1 METQKLEVVPEP
13 EASAPAA
20 GPRVMTG
27 AEMLV
32 ECLKREGVEIMFGY
46 PGGAVLPI
54 YDALYGSGIRHILTR
69 HEQGAVHAAEGYAR
83 VTGRPGVVL
92 ATSGPGATNLVTG
105 IADAYMDSTPLVLFT
120 GQVPT
125 DLIGSDSFQEADII
139 GITMPITKH
148 SYQVRDAADIP
159 RVVREAFHIAATGRP
174 GPVLID
180 VPKNVANQKAVFEW
194 PERVF
199 IRGYNPTY
207 TPNPTQLSKVTEAI
221 RESRRPLLY
230 VGGGV
235 VHSGAAEE
243 LREFA
248 HKTGIPVVSTL
259 MGLGAFPSADPL
271 FVGMLGMHGTFAA
284 NRAVME
290 CDLLIAVGARFDD
303 RVTGK
308 LERFS
313 PHSKKVHIDIDPAEI
328 GKNVAVDLPLVGDVK
343 RVLSAMLPEVGPVG
357 TKAWLE
363 QIRAWDEQWPLG
375 YKAEPGVLKPQQVLE
390 MLWDATQGEAILTT
404 EVGQHQMWAA
414 LFYRFKRPRQWV
426 TSGGLGTMGF
436 GFPAA
441 MGVQLAKPGETV
453 ICVAGD
459 ASFQMNIQELQTV
472 AENGLPVKV
481 AIINNGFLGMV
492 RQWQQLFYDRRYAE
506 SRVGAPDFVRVAEAY
521 GIRGLRAQTP
531 EEAREAIREMLAHPG
546 PVVVDF
552 VVPEEENVF
561 PMVPPGAGTDEMIG
575 RWDD

>member
-1 METQKLEVVPEP
+1 MPAAE
-13 EASAPAA
+13 APAPTA
-20 GPRVMTG
+20 ERKRMTG
-27 AEMLV
+27 AQILV
-32 ECLKREGVEIMFGY
+32 ECLKREGVDIMFGY

-54 YDALYGSGIRHILTR
+54 YDALYDSSIRHVLTR
-69 HEQGAVHAAEGYAR
+69 HEQGAIHAAEGYAR

-125 DLIGSDSFQEADII
+125 DLIGTDAFQEADII

-148 SYQVRDAADIP
+148 SYQVRDARDIP
-159 RVVREAFHIAATGRP
+159 RIVREAFHIASTGRP

-180 VPKNVANQKAVFEW
+180 IPKNVSNQMAEFEW
-194 PERVF
+194 PEQVS

-207 TPNPTQLSKVTEAI
+207 DPNPAQVARVMEAI
-221 RESRRPLLY
+221 REARRPLLY
-230 VGGGV
+230 IGGGV
-235 VHSGAAEE
+235 VHSGASEE

-259 MGLGAFPSADPL
+259 MGLGAFPVDDPL
-271 FVGMLGMHGTFAA
+271 FIGMLGMHGTFAA

-313 PHSKKVHIDIDPAEI
+313 PRSKKVHIDIDPAEI

-343 RVLSAMLPEVGPVG
+343 RALAAMLPEAEPVG
-357 TKAWLE
+357 TQQWLE
-363 QIRAWDEQWPLG
+363 QIREWDAQWPLR
-375 YKAEPGVLKPQQVLE
+375 YKEEPGVLKPQQVIE
-390 MLWDATQGEAILTT
+390 MISEATGGDAIITT

-414 LFYRFKRPRQWV
+414 LFYKFRRPRQWV
-426 TSGGLGTMGF
+426 TSGGLGTMGY

-441 MGVQLAKPGETV
+441 MGAQLAKPGETV
-453 ICVAGD
+453 ICIAGD
-459 ASFQMNIQELQTV
+459 ASFQMNMQELQTV
-472 AENGLPVKV
+472 AEHQLPVKV

-506 SRVGAPDFVRVAEAY
+506 SRIGAPDFVRVAEAF
-521 GIRGLRAQTP
+521 GIRGMRAQTP
-531 EEAREAIREMLAHPG
+531 EEARKAIREMLDYPG

>member
-1 METQKLEVVPEP
+1 MPAPEV
-13 EASAPAA
+13 SAPAA
-20 GPRVMTG
+20 GPGVMTG
-27 AEMLV
+27 AAMLV
-32 ECLKREGVEIMFGY
+32 ESLKREGVDLMFGY

-54 YDALYGSGIRHILTR
+54 YDALYESGIRHVLTR

-120 GQVPT
+120 GQVST

-148 SYQVRDAADIP
+148 SYQVRDARDIP
-159 RVVREAFHIAATGRP
+159 RVVREAFHIASTGRP

-180 VPKNVANQKAVFEW
+180 IPKNVANQTAEFEW

-207 TPNPTQLSKVTEAI
+207 EPNPAQVARVVEAI
-221 RESRRPLLY
+221 REARRPLLY

-313 PHSKKVHIDIDPAEI
+313 PRSKKVHIDIDPAEI
-328 GKNVAVDLPLVGDVK
+328 GKNVPVELPLVGDVK
-343 RVLSAMLPEVGPVG
+343 RALAAMLPEVGPVG
-357 TKAWLE
+357 TKAWLD
-363 QIRAWDEQWPLG
+363 QIRAWDDQWPLR
-375 YKAEPGVLKPQQVLE
+375 YKTEPGTLKPQQVVE
-390 MLWDATQGEAILTT
+390 MLWEATGGDAILTT

-414 LFYRFKRPRQWV
+414 LFYKFKRPRQWV
-426 TSGGLGTMGF
+426 TSGGLGTMGY

-441 MGVQLAKPGETV
+441 MGAQLAKPGEKV

-459 ASFQMNIQELQTV
+459 ASFQMNMQELQTV
-472 AENGLPVKV
+472 AENGLPIKV
-481 AIINNGFLGMV
+481 AIINNGYLGMV

-506 SRVGAPDFVRVAEAY
+506 SRIGAPDFVRVAEAF
-521 GIRGLRAQTP
+521 GIRGMRAQTP
-531 EEAREAIREMLAHPG
+531 EEAREAIREMLEHPG